1 MPSRNVRAAD
11 GRKAMKTMP
20 YSIVIFTKNIAVR
33 TSTISVIGEAKPT
46 AGRVRGEAEP
56 RLLLTFELP
65 SKQLKSVIFIK
76 NITVRYRYFLLG
88 ERRSLQPGDYEAKRS
103 PDYRSAV
110 RGPRKI

>member
-33 TSTISVIGEAKPT
+33 TSTISLIGEAKPT

-56 RLLLTFELP
+56 RLLLTLRVTFEAVKV
-65 SKQLKSVIFIK
+65 S
-76 NITVRYRYFLLG
+76 NIHKKYYG
-88 ERRSLQPGDYEAKRS
+88 
-103 PDYRSAV
+103 
-110 RGPRKI
+110 